1 MIQILDDLNKKM
13 EQSVMKNESDYIKN
27 GLLYCGKCNTA
38 KQCEVEILNQ
48 KKKFYCLCKCET
60 IKRDNE
66 IKRQEEL
73 EEIRRIE
80 RLKTQ
85 GLQDKEALNWNFE
98 KAESNKYIEKAK
110 IYCNNW
116 NEMYK
121 NNIGL
126 IFWGDVGTGK
136 TYVAGC
142 IANYLLDKKIPVL
155 MTNFSKIINDMM
167 GFKISNKNEY
177 LEELNRYKL
186 LIIDDL
192 GAERQSEFALE
203 QVFSIIDNRYKNGQ
217 PIIITTNLSLQEI
230 KEPSNI
236 TYKRIYDRVLEM
248 CTPMKFIGESK
259 RRLQASKK
267 IENLKKMMEG

>member
-27 GLLYCGKCNTA
+27 GLLYCGKCNTG